1 MARPDNATW
10 EMSIL
15 VGDSPGEPARPRRE
29 GVLKRLFGKEIS
41 VPSGAATRQWTETIS
56 GVVAAVNQWT
66 ASETG
71 PWQVSEVNFGL
82 TVGAEGKLLFIAGA
96 SAQASVEVKLTRRG
110 S

>member
-15 VGDSPGEPARPRRE
+15 VGDSAGEPARPSRK

-66 ASETG
+66 ATETG
-71 PWQVSEVNFGL
+71 PWQVSEV
-82 TVGAEGKLLFIAGA
+82 I
-96 SAQASVEVKLTRRG
+96 SA
-110 S
+110 